1 MSYIIIVIGL
11 LIIGMIYTK
20 SNPFSDWIFICN
32 IVLGVILFSMILISS
47 IAQFVEFP
55 VFKAKY
61 DTVKEMIQTVSPAA
75 SEDIVGQVSEL
86 NMALAQSKK
95 LNVLHFFDPYIS
107 DRFMD
112 LEPIEIPPHLRK

>member
-20 SNPFSDWIFICN
+20 SNPFSDWILMCN

-75 SEDIVGQVSEL
+75 SEDMVGQISEL
-86 NMALAQSKK
+86 NMFLAQAKK